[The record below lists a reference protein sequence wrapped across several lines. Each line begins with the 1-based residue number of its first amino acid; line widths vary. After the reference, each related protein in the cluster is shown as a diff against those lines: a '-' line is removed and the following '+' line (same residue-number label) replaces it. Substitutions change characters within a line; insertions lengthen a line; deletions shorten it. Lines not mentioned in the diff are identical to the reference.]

1 MSKVIFKAKA
11 MQFKNGCLLLPA
23 TPADKLNL
31 NSFCESLGNRYATVT
46 ANYSKNNKSYD
57 QVKTVFALCALLFR
71 INYDRQPTDADTQ
84 KMYESLLR
92 EYAPKEED
100 LLHPEVM
107 VPIHLSKMSKME
119 AAQFI
124 NSIFELIIE
133 NCDLND
139 KDQITV
145 RELFTEFKEQ
155 TSVGVGN
162 PCDYDSD
169 GNYLSIDEWCERNNV
184 SMASGVNDGTLEIA
198 HIITKS
204 KRHDIRDCVWN
215 FLRLTHYEHLEIQH
229 RKGWKELLSIYPH
242 LIPRVKAAYDMAH
255 ELYPFTMTEEF
266 NAIEEEQKAETK
278 EKPSF
283 DNMEPVTEKS
293 SETEPLAVQAL
304 KAAGLVNGDEQPYQ
318 GDIF

>member
-1 MSKVIFKAKA
+1 MSKIIFKAKA

-23 TPADKLNL
+23 TEKDKVLL

-57 QVKTVFALCALLFR
+57 QVKTVFALSSLLFKV
-71 INYDRQPTDADTQ
+71 NYDRVPTNEENER
-84 KMYESLLR
+84 MYESLLR
-92 EYAPKEED
+92 EFAPREPD
-100 LLHPEVM
+100 LLNPEVE
-107 VPIHLSKMSKME
+107 VPIHLSKMSKMD

-124 NSIFELIIE
+124 NAIFELIIE
-133 NCDLND
+133 NCDLTD

-155 TSVGVGN
+155 TSVGEGN
-162 PCDYDSD
+162 PCDYDSN

-184 SMASGVNDGTLEIA
+184 SMASGINDGTLEIA

-204 KRHDIRDCVWN
+204 AHPEYRDCVWN

-255 ELYPFTMTEEF
+255 ELYPFTMQEEF
-266 NAIEEEQKAETK
+266 NQIEKSDTVDK
-278 EKPSF
+278 KLDGVSF
-283 DNMEPVTEKS
+283 DDMETVTEEKHTTYIS
-293 SETEPLAVQAL
+293 PC
-304 KAAGLVNGDEQPYQ
+304 DEEF
-318 GDIF
+318 DLF

>member
-1 MSKVIFKAKA
+1 MSKIIFKAKA

-23 TPADKLNL
+23 TEKDKVLL

-57 QVKTVFALCALLFR
+57 QVKTVFALSSLLFKV
-71 INYDRQPTDADTQ
+71 NYDRVPTNEENER
-84 KMYESLLR
+84 MYESLLR
-92 EYAPKEED
+92 AFAPREPD
-100 LLHPEVM
+100 LLNPEVE
-107 VPIHLSKMSKME
+107 VPIHLSKMSKMD

-124 NSIFELIIE
+124 NAIFELIIE
-133 NCDLND
+133 NCDLTD

-155 TSVGVGN
+155 TSVGEGN
-162 PCDYDSD
+162 PCDYDSN

-184 SMASGVNDGTLEIA
+184 SMASGINDGTLEIA

-204 KRHDIRDCVWN
+204 AHPEYRDCVWN

-255 ELYPFTMTEEF
+255 ELYPFTMQEEF
-266 NAIEEEQKAETK
+266 NQIEKSDTVDK
-278 EKPSF
+278 ELDGVSF
-283 DNMEPVTEKS
+283 DDMETVTEEKQTTYIS
-293 SETEPLAVQAL
+293 PC
-304 KAAGLVNGDEQPYQ
+304 DEEF
-318 GDIF
+318 DLF

>member
-1 MSKVIFKAKA
+1 MSKIIFKAKA

-23 TPADKLNL
+23 TEKDKVLL

-57 QVKTVFALCALLFR
+57 QVKTVFALSSLLFK
-71 INYDRQPTDADTQ
+71 INYDRVPTNEENER
-84 KMYESLLR
+84 MYESLLR
-92 EYAPKEED
+92 EFAPREPD
-100 LLHPEVM
+100 LLNPEVE
-107 VPIHLSKMSKME
+107 VPIHLSKMSKMD

-124 NSIFELIIE
+124 NAIFELIIE
-133 NCDLND
+133 NCDLTD

-155 TSVGVGN
+155 TSVGEGN
-162 PCDYDSD
+162 PCDYDSN

-204 KRHDIRDCVWN
+204 AHPEYRDCVWN

-255 ELYPFTMTEEF
+255 ELYPFTMQEEF
-266 NAIEEEQKAETK
+266 NQIEKSDTVDK
-278 EKPSF
+278 KLDGVSF
-283 DNMEPVTEKS
+283 DDMETVVEEKQTTYIS
-293 SETEPLAVQAL
+293 PC
-304 KAAGLVNGDEQPYQ
+304 DEEF
-318 GDIF
+318 DLF